1 MHKVTRDSKP
11 HLACCI
17 FRPCPTRLAPAQ
29 PPHSTH
35 SAAQPHCM
43 HWGWPLPAPF
53 APQLGFLHTIG
64 HTGPINGLE
73 YLTLPAP
80 AGTALHSHTS
90 RPGWPS
96 RTGPGPDGPHGPE
109 LVRSRG
115 PADTAHTHHTPGP
128 SLSPAHSPGSA
139 PRHHAPSSRL
149 IIAHPD
155 GERLREH
162 TVIFRCFAAFFR
174 KTCLYFPQTG
184 MCTFRP
190 VYIVYNSAVAGAM
203 TRLDHVRFFS
213 GCRFSRMSCT

>member
-29 PPHSTH
+29 PLHSTL

-90 RPGWPS
+90 RPRPGRLTRLGTGHGSAGPRLRPGT
-96 RTGPGPDGPHGPE
+96 RTRPARPGQGPRPVGLHTRPT
-109 LVRSRG
+109 SF
-115 PADTAHTHHTPGP
+115 THHGSHLHTLTYPAPARCTPRLGP
-128 SLSPAHSPGSA
+128 PHDP
-139 PRHHAPSSRL
+139 PAPS
-149 IIAHPD
+149 
-155 GERLREH
+155 
-162 TVIFRCFAAFFR
+162 
-174 KTCLYFPQTG
+174 
-184 MCTFRP
+184 
-190 VYIVYNSAVAGAM
+190 
-203 TRLDHVRFFS
+203 
-213 GCRFSRMSCT
+213 